1 MNKVKSIQ
9 MLPKTLKKFGVQ
21 RDEVLGYYGRV
32 PAFMVMEFRNY

>member
-32 PAFMVMEFRNY
+32 PGFMLIEFRNY